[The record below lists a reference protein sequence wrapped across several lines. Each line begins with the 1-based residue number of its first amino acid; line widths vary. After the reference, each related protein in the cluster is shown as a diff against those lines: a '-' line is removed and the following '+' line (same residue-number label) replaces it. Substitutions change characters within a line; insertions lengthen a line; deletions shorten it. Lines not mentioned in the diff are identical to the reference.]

1 MSVYKTYKFQDI
13 TKLQDHLN
21 GALRG
26 GKDPRKGYWGLV
38 GLQLKFKKPSVTTV
52 TFVGV
57 SGNQIGFL
65 SFADVKSQ
73 VETAVAGLKVFAD
86 GEQLVF
92 VESTPSNGV
101 ELDTSSALEVL
112 GFSAGEKSYVYAYPD
127 GVVAAVAPHYITAY
141 PVDGFHVLIVKE

>member
-1 MSVYKTYKFQDI
+1 MAAYKTYKFQDI

-52 TFVGV
+52 TFLTV
-57 SGNQIGFL
+57 SGNPTSFL
-65 SFADVKSQ
+65 SFSDLKSQ
-73 VETAVAGLKVFAD
+73 VEAAVAGLKVFAD

-92 VESTPSNGV
+92 IESTPSSGV
-101 ELDTSSALEVL
+101 ELDASSALEVL

-127 GVVAAVAPHYITAY
+127 GVGAAVAPHYVSAY